1 MSDMNEYTPDLI
13 ELVDNEGNKK
23 NFEIVD
29 IAEFEGEIYYAMIPE
44 FNGEDILSADCEL
57 VILKTVEDNGEEIL
71 ASIEDDDE
79 FDRVSEFFMKRM
91 DELFDEENEG
101 DDE

>member
-29 IAEFEGEIYYAMIPE
+29 IAEFESEIYYAMIPE

>member
-13 ELVDNEGNKK
+13 ELVDTEGNKK

-29 IAEFEGEIYYAMIPE
+29 IAEFQGEVYYAMIPE
-44 FNGEDILSADCEL
+44 LEGEDILSADCEL
-57 VILKTVEDNGEEIL
+57 VILKAVEDDGEEIL

-79 FDRVSEFFMKRM
+79 FDMVSEFFMKRM
-91 DELFDEENEG
+91 DELYDEDDDEEA
-101 DDE
+101 D

>member
-13 ELVDNEGNKK
+13 ELIDSEGNKK

-29 IAEFEGEIYYAMIPE
+29 IAEFQGEIYYAMIPE
-44 FNGEDILSADCEL
+44 FDSEDILSADCEL
-57 VILKTVEDNGEEIL
+57 VILKAVEDGGEEIL

-79 FDRVSEFFMKRM
+79 FDMVSEFFMKRM
-91 DELFDEENEG
+91 DELFDED
-101 DDE
+101 DDEE

>member
-44 FNGEDILSADCEL
+44 FNGEDILAADCEL
-57 VILKTVEDNGEEIL
+57 VILKTIEDNGEEIL

-91 DELFDEENEG
+91 DELFDEN
-101 DDE
+101 DEDEE

>member
-44 FNGEDILSADCEL
+44 FNGEDILSSDCEL

>member
-1 MSDMNEYTPDLI
+1 MYDMNEYTPDLI

>member
-1 MSDMNEYTPDLI
+1 MSDMNEYAPDLI
-13 ELVDNEGNKK
+13 ELVDSEGNKK

-44 FNGEDILSADCEL
+44 FNGEDILAADCEL
-57 VILKTVEDNGEEIL
+57 VILKTIEDNGEEIL

-79 FDRVSEFFMKRM
+79 FDRVSEFFMRRM
-91 DELFDEENEG
+91 DELFDE
-101 DDE
+101 DDEDEE

>member
-1 MSDMNEYTPDLI
+1 MSDMNEYSPDLI
-13 ELVDNEGNKK
+13 ELVDSEGNKK

-44 FNGEDILSADCEL
+44 FEGEDILAADCEL
-57 VILKTVEDNGEEIL
+57 VILKTVDENGEDVL

-79 FDRVSEFFMKRM
+79 FDRVSEFFLKRM
-91 DELFDEENEG
+91 DEIFDED
-101 DDE
+101 DDEE

>member
-23 NFEIVD
+23 IFEIVD
-29 IAEFEGEIYYAMIPE
+29 IAEFEGEVYYAMIPE
-44 FNGEDILSADCEL
+44 FDGEDILSADCEL
-57 VILKTVEDNGEEIL
+57 VILKTIEDNGEEIL

-91 DELFDEENEG
+91 DELFDEEDNE
-101 DDE
+101 E